1 MTKVFITTKIPE
13 IGIALLRQEGYMV
26 EIGSEGSILSYK
38 DIMKK
43 AKGFDALLCQLEDHV
58 DAQLLDAIGPQL
70 KIVSN
75 YAVGYDNIDV
85 QEAKNRNIAV
95 TNTPGVLTES
105 VAEHAVGLVLAI
117 TRRIVEADKFVREG
131 KFKGFDADLM
141 VGMGLTG
148 KLLGIVGH
156 GRIGCRFADIMQKA
170 FDMAVV
176 YYDVKRD
183 MEAEQGCG
191 ISYMS
196 LEDLLKKADV
206 VSIHVPLLPET
217 RHLIGERE
225 LALMK
230 PTAYLINT
238 ARGPVVDEN
247 ALVKMLK
254 EKRIAAAALD
264 V

>member
-58 DAQLLDAIGPQL
+58 DAQLLYAIGPQL

-131 KFKGFDADLM
+131 KFKGFDADL
-141 VGMGLTG
+141 
-148 KLLGIVGH
+148 
-156 GRIGCRFADIMQKA
+156 
-170 FDMAVV
+170 
-176 YYDVKRD
+176 
-183 MEAEQGCG
+183 
-191 ISYMS
+191 
-196 LEDLLKKADV
+196 
-206 VSIHVPLLPET
+206 
-217 RHLIGERE
+217 
-225 LALMK
+225 
-230 PTAYLINT
+230 
-238 ARGPVVDEN
+238 
-247 ALVKMLK
+247 
-254 EKRIAAAALD
+254 
-264 V
+264 